1 MNRAPGGILGG
12 GAKTVAA
19 VASTGAAVVSIL
31 TFLNGWGFLGGPKE
45 QVANFGAKWIGV
57 KPSVDTARAIG
68 DTLHLAATITDKNG
82 SLIPGVRA
90 TWTTENP
97 SVATVSQDGSVV
109 ARGAGATTI
118 IALIGELAARS
129 RVVVHQTV
137 AVVRVAGDSSI
148 SMAEGDTRVL
158 EARGFDRRGYAIP
171 RRPAT
176 WKAQEGSAVRVDSA
190 GAITA
195 TDVGRAILDVSV
207 DGVSAQTL
215 VNVAPAP
222 AAITLVGGDA
232 QRAPAGSPLRD
243 RVIVRVVNRRGRP
256 VEGTLVR
263 FRVDPGNG
271 VVDPAAVVTDVDGR
285 ARTAW
290 TLSDRPGRQRV
301 IASVERVDSAVT
313 VVSEAEPVAAN
324 TRLVALADSMTGVV
338 GQATEQVAGVRLTD
352 STGQALPDVPVT
364 WTAMDG
370 TKVEPLSERTDSLGE
385 VRVRWTLG
393 TRVGVH
399 RVRARIAGST
409 PPITVNASA
418 RPGNPFI
425 VELQRSKTKPD
436 TNARNVG
443 IVATVKDTF
452 GNVVP
457 QAPIKL
463 AARLG
468 TIPAPTVETDSTG
481 HARAVW
487 TLASKAG
494 DQLLVASV
502 RNGAAADTLVVR
514 APAVPT
520 PPTAFKAKQAGRP
533 RRPR

>member
-1 MNRAPGGILGG
+1 M
-12 GAKTVAA
+12 AA

-118 IALIGELAARS
+118 IALVGELAARS
-129 RVVVHQTV
+129 RIVVHQTV
-137 AVVRVAGDSSI
+137 AVVRVAGDSSL
-148 SMAEGDTRVL
+148 SLAEGDTRKL

-171 RRPAT
+171 VRPAV
-176 WKAQEGSAVRVDSA
+176 WKVQEGEAVTVDS
-190 GAITA
+190 GGTITA
-195 TDVGRAILDVSV
+195 ADVGRAILGVSV

-222 AAITLVGGDA
+222 AAIALVSGDGQHA
-232 QRAPAGSPLRD
+232 AAGSALRD
-243 RVIVRVVNRRGRP
+243 RLIVRVVNRRGRP

-290 TLSDRPGRQRV
+290 TLSERPGRQRV
-301 IASVERVDSAVT
+301 IASVERVDSTVT
-313 VVSEAEPVAAN
+313 VVSEAEPLAS
-324 TRLVALADSMTGVV
+324 TTQLVAIADSVTGIVGSTVDGVV
-338 GQATEQVAGVRLTD
+338 GVRVSD
-352 STGQALPDVPVT
+352 NDGHPLPDVPVT
-364 WTAMDG
+364 WNAMDG
-370 TKVEPLSERTDSLGE
+370 AHVEPIDERTDSTGQA
-385 VRVRWTLG
+385 RVRWTLG
-393 TRVGVH
+393 PKAGVS
-399 RVRARIAGST
+399 RLRARVAGGLQPLVLSA
-409 PPITVNASA
+409 VA
-418 RPGNPFI
+418 RPANPFKI
-425 VELQRSKTKPD
+425 ELQRSKAKVD
-436 TNARNVG
+436 ANAHNVG

-457 QAPIKL
+457 GASI
-463 AARLG
+463 RLLPRVG
-468 TIPAPTVETDSTG
+468 SVAAPTVQTDSMG
-481 HARAVW
+481 RANAVW
-487 TLASKAG
+487 SLAAKTG
-494 DQLLVASV
+494 EQQLIASV
-502 RNGAAADTLVVR
+502 RNGGAADTLIAQ
-514 APAVPT
+514 APAAPAA
-520 PPTAFKAKQAGRP
+520 PTAFKAKQAGRP

>member
-45 QVANFGAKWIGV
+45 HVANFGAKWIGV
-57 KPSVDTARAIG
+57 KPATDTARAIG

-97 SVATVSQDGSVV
+97 SVATVSQDGSVI
-109 ARGAGATTI
+109 ARSAGATTI

-137 AVVRVAGDSSI
+137 AVVRIAGDSSI
-148 SMAEGDTRVL
+148 SIAEGDTRTL
-158 EARGFDRRGYAIP
+158 DARGFDRRGYAIP

-176 WKAQEGSAVRVDSA
+176 WKVQEGGAVTIDSN
-190 GAITA
+190 GVITA
-195 TDVGRAILDVSV
+195 GDVGRAILSVSV

-222 AAITLVGGDA
+222 AAITLVNGDN
-232 QRAPAGSPLRD
+232 QRAIAGTALRD
-243 RVIVRVVNRRGRP
+243 RLIVRVVNRRGRP
-256 VEGTLVR
+256 VEGALVR

-290 TLSDRPGRQRV
+290 TLSERPGRQNA

-313 VVSEAEPVAAN
+313 IVSEAEPIAAN
-324 TRLVALADSMTGVV
+324 TRMVALMDSLTGVV
-338 GQATEQVAGVRLTD
+338 GATVDQIVGVRLTD
-352 STGQALPDVPVT
+352 SSGRALADVPVA
-364 WTAMDG
+364 WSAMDG
-370 TKVEPLSERTDSLGE
+370 AKVEQIDERTDSTGQA
-385 VRVRWTLG
+385 RVRWTLG
-393 TRVGVH
+393 PRAGMN
-399 RVRARIAGST
+399 RLRARVAGGIQ
-409 PPITVNASA
+409 PVTVSATARHAS
-418 RPGNPFI
+418 PHK
-425 VELQRSKTKPD
+425 VELQRAKTK
-436 TNARNVG
+436 AGEAHNVA
-443 IVATVKDTF
+443 IIATVKDTF

-457 QAPIKL
+457 G
-463 AARLG
+463 AAIRLSPRVG
-468 TIPAPTVETDSTG
+468 SVAAPTVETDSLG
-481 HARAVW
+481 RANVVW
-487 TLASKAG
+487 SLAAKSGAQ
-494 DQLLVASV
+494 QLIASV
-502 RNGAAADTLVVR
+502 RNGAAADTLIVQ
-514 APAVPT
+514 ATTAA
-520 PPTAFKAKQAGRP
+520 TAFKAKQAGRP
-533 RRPR
+533 RTPR

>member
-31 TFLNGWGFLGGPKE
+31 SFLNGWGFLGGPKE

-137 AVVRVAGDSSI
+137 AVVRIAGDSSI
-148 SMAEGDTRVL
+148 SMAEGDTRVA

-171 RRPAT
+171 PRAAI
-176 WKAQEGSAVRVDSA
+176 WKAAEGSAVSVDSS
-190 GAITA
+190 GTITA
-195 TDVGRAILDVSV
+195 TDVGRAILNVSV
-207 DGVSAQTL
+207 DGVGAQTL
-215 VNVAPAP
+215 VNVVPAP
-222 AAITLVGGDA
+222 SAITLVSGDG
-232 QRAPAGSPLRD
+232 QRAIAGSPLRD
-243 RVIVRVVNRRGRP
+243 RLIVRVVNRRGRP

-290 TLSDRPGRQRV
+290 TLSDRPGRQRAV
-301 IASVERVDSAVT
+301 ASVERVDSTVT
-313 VVSEAEPVAAN
+313 VVSEAEPIAAN
-324 TRLVALADSMTGVV
+324 TQFVALTDSLSGVV
-338 GQATEQVAGVRLTD
+338 GSSVDHDVGVRLTD
-352 STGQALPDVPVT
+352 SSGRALPDVPVT
-364 WTAMDG
+364 WSAVDG
-370 TKVEPLSERTDSLGE
+370 AKVEPIDERTDSTGHA
-385 VRVRWTLG
+385 RVKWTLG
-393 TRVGVH
+393 PKVGVS
-399 RVRARIAGST
+399 RLRARVAGGVQPVTLSA
-409 PPITVNASA
+409 VA
-418 RPGNPFI
+418 RPANPFK
-425 VELQRSKTKPD
+425 VELQRSKSKAD
-436 TNARNVG
+436 DDARNVAV
-443 IVATVKDTF
+443 VATVKDTF

-457 QAPIKL
+457 GAAIRLAP
-463 AARLG
+463 RVG
-468 TIPAPTVETDSTG
+468 TVAAPTVETDSLG
-481 HARAVW
+481 RANTVW
-487 TLASKAG
+487 SLAAKSG
-494 DQLLVASV
+494 DQQLVASV
-502 RNGAAADTLVVR
+502 RNGAAADTLIAQ
-514 APAVPT
+514 APAT
-520 PPTAFKAKQAGRP
+520 PTAFKAKQAGRP
-533 RRPR
+533 RKPST

>member
-45 QVANFGAKWIGV
+45 QIANFGAKWIGV

-129 RVVVHQTV
+129 RIVVHQTV

-148 SMAEGDTRVL
+148 SLAEGDTRRL

-171 RRPAT
+171 LRPAV
-176 WKAQEGSAVRVDSA
+176 WKVHEGSSVLVDS
-190 GAITA
+190 GGLITA
-195 TDVGRAILDVSV
+195 SDVGRAIVGVSV
-207 DGVSAQTL
+207 DGVGAQTL
-215 VNVAPAP
+215 INVAPAP
-222 AAITLVGGDA
+222 AAIALVSGEG
-232 QRAPAGSPLRD
+232 QRAVAGSPLRD

-271 VVDPAAVVTDVDGR
+271 VVDPAAVVTDADGR

-290 TLSDRPGRQRV
+290 TLGDRPGRQRV
-301 IASVERVDSAVT
+301 MASVERVDSTVV
-313 VVSEAEPVAAN
+313 VVSEAEPVASN
-324 TRLVALADSMTGVV
+324 TQIVA
-338 GQATEQVAGVRLTD
+338 LTD
-352 STGQALPDVPVT
+352 SLSGIVGANVAEAVAVRVTDSAGRPLPDIPVT

-370 TKVEPLSERTDSLGE
+370 ARVEPIDERTDSTGQA
-385 VRVRWTLG
+385 RARWTLG
-393 TRVGVH
+393 SKVGIS
-399 RVRARIAGST
+399 RVRARVAGGLAPLTLSA
-409 PPITVNASA
+409 VA
-418 RPGNPFI
+418 RPASPFR
-425 VELQRSKTKPD
+425 VNLQRSKAKVGD
-436 TNARNVG
+436 NAHQVG
-443 IVATVKDTF
+443 VVAIVRDTF

-457 QAPIKL
+457 G
-463 AARLG
+463 AAVRLLPRPG
-468 TIPAPTVETDSTG
+468 TVAAATVETDSLG
-481 HARAVW
+481 RANAVW
-487 TLASKAG
+487 SLAVKSG
-494 DQLLVASV
+494 DQQLIASV
-502 RNGAAADTLVVR
+502 RNGSVADTLVAQ
-514 APAVPT
+514 APPAA
-520 PPTAFKAKQAGRP
+520 TAFKAKQAGRP
-533 RRPR
+533 RKP